1 MPVIIATLD
10 TEQGEFRWFRYS
22 LSTQPGHDT
31 IVSATTPYALDT
43 TCIMYNWTGLHG
55 ALDRTRGLI
64 SMMVSI
70 LVFTG
75 HDVHLTLS
83 ILVKPFD
90 APTRALTPLMDVRHG
105 HVRHGHVPDVP
116 RPAVRSSSVPI
127 CGKPNLP
134 HGHTVLSRSLCS
146 AVQQPLLGGLAALP
160 LSLPLS
166 PSLCCWRS
174 SLVLVHRSQ
183 LLNLPLLLT

>member
-55 ALDRTRGLI
+55 ALDRTRGMI

-83 ILVKPFD
+83 VLVKPFD

-116 RPAVRSSSVPI
+116 PCPAVRWSCPYVASQTFPMAIQSCPVA
-127 CGKPNLP
+127 CA
-134 HGHTVLSRSLCS
+134 VLFS
-146 AVQQPLLGGLAALP
+146 
-160 LSLPLS
+160 S
-166 PSLCCWRS
+166 PSS
-174 SLVLVHRSQ
+174 EA
-183 LLNLPLLLT
+183 